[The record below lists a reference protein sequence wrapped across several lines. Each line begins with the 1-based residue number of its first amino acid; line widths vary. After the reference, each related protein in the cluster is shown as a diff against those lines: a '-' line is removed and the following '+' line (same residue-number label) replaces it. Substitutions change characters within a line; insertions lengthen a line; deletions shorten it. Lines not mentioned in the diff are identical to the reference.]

1 MIKPLKLYFDIET
14 NGLEDF
20 ALLSDLRVV
29 HCLSIYQMEGD
40 KIITYHGDS
49 IIRGIRGLN
58 RADVIVGHN
67 IINFDIPALKKLY
80 PREFNP
86 KGKVVDTLV
95 LCRVIAPDIAP
106 DDRVRDNF
114 PEELIGSHSLRAW
127 GERLNFPKL
136 DYGQQEGAFD
146 SYNEDMKIYC
156 EADTILTG
164 RLAQELRDSEP
175 DARMVNIEND
185 FARLMRDQE
194 LRGFAFDEANAEKLT
209 MELTSKRAEL
219 TDDLQKMFPP
229 VVEEMKTPSGWKL
242 EVDGDEIISE
252 TKGGLT
258 DALRKRKMKL
268 VLAKQAI
275 KLEPKSREIPFNP
288 GSRDQIA
295 DRLKELGWEP
305 KLFTPNGK
313 PKIDESVLKGVK
325 HPSAQKLNE
334 YLMVTKRLGMLIDG
348 DNSWLNSV
356 VKGRIHGRVNTGGTV
371 TGRCTHSSPNIAQ
384 VPAVSA
390 PYGTEC
396 RGLFKAG
403 DGYKLVGCDASGLEL
418 RMLAH
423 YLANFDGGEYAKV
436 LLEGDIHS
444 HNQQKA
450 GLETRNQAKTF
461 IYAFL
466 YGAGP
471 VLIGDVVGGTAR
483 DGKILQKRFLQ
494 SLPALAKLKEQVDTR
509 VIKYGRLPGLDGR
522 SLRIRSEHSALNTLL
537 QSAGAVVMKKALI
550 LLENHLRNDGW
561 VKNKDYAFVAN
572 IHDEFQAEVV
582 PDRAERFGNLAV
594 RAIVKAGE
602 DLGMRCP
609 LDGEF
614 KIGNNWAETH

>member
-14 NGLEDF
+14 NGIEDF
-20 ALLSDLRVV
+20 ALLSDLKEV
-29 HCLSIYQMEGD
+29 HCLSIYQLESD

-49 IIRGIRGLN
+49 LIRGINELN

-80 PREFNP
+80 PKEFNP
-86 KGKVVDTLV
+86 KGKVFDTLV

-106 DDRVRDNF
+106 DDRARDNF
-114 PEELIGSHSLRAW
+114 PVELIGSHSLKAW

-146 SYNEDMKIYC
+146 SYNEDMKLYC

-164 RLAQELRDSEP
+164 RLAQELREADP
-175 DARMVNIEND
+175 DGRMVHIEND
-185 FARLMRDQE
+185 FARLMREQE
-194 LRGFAFDEANAEKLT
+194 FRGFAFDEAKAEKLT

-229 VVEEMKTPSGWKL
+229 VVEEMKTPRGWKL
-242 EVDGDEIISE
+242 EIDGEEIIAE
-252 TKGGLT
+252 TKGGIT
-258 DALRKRKMKL
+258 DELRKRNMKL
-268 VLAKQAI
+268 ALAKQAI
-275 KLEPKSREIPFNP
+275 KLGPKSKEIPFNP

-313 PKIDESVLKGVK
+313 PKIDESVLKSID
-325 HPSAQKLNE
+325 HPSAEKLNE

-356 VKGRIHGRVNTGGTV
+356 IHGRIHGRVNTGGTV

-390 PYGTEC
+390 PYGKEC
-396 RGLFKAG
+396 RELFKAG

-471 VLIGDVVGGTAR
+471 ALIGDVVGGTAR
-483 DGKILQKRFLQ
+483 EGAMLQKRFLQ
-494 SLPALAKLKEQVDTR
+494 SLPALAKLKEQVDMR

-550 LLENHLRNDGW
+550 LLDNHLRNDGW
-561 VKNKDYAFVAN
+561 IKNKHYAFVAN
-572 IHDEFQAEVV
+572 IHDEFQAEVL
-582 PDRAERFGNLAV
+582 PDYAERFGALAV
-594 RAIVKAGE
+594 RSIVKAGE

-609 LDGEF
+609 LDGEY

>member
-14 NGLEDF
+14 NGIEDF
-20 ALLSDLRVV
+20 ALLSDLKVI
-29 HCLSIYQMEGD
+29 HCLSIYQLESD
-40 KIITYHGDS
+40 KIITYHGES
-49 IIRGIRGLN
+49 LIRGINELN
-58 RADVIVGHN
+58 KADVIVGHN

-80 PREFNP
+80 PKAFNP
-86 KGKVVDTLV
+86 KGQVVDTLV
-95 LCRVIAPDIAP
+95 LCRVIATDVASE
-106 DDRVRDNF
+106 DRARDSF
-114 PEELIGSHSLRAW
+114 PEELVGSHSLRAW

-146 SYNEDMKIYC
+146 SYNDEMKIYC
-156 EADTILTG
+156 EADTVLTG
-164 RLAQELRDSEP
+164 RLAQKLREFMP
-175 DARMVNIEND
+175 DRRMVDLEND

-194 LRGFAFDEANAEKLT
+194 FRGFAFDEAKAE
-209 MELTSKRAEL
+209 ELTRELTTKRAEL

-229 VVEEMKTPSGWKL
+229 VVEEMKTPKGWKL
-242 EVDGDEIISE
+242 EIDGDEIIAE

-258 DALRKRKMKL
+258 DELRKRKMKL
-268 VLAKQAI
+268 ALAKQAI
-275 KLEPKSREIPFNP
+275 KFEPKSREIPFNP
-288 GSRDQIA
+288 GSRPQIA

-313 PKIDESVLKGVK
+313 PKIDESVLKGLK

-356 VKGRIHGRVNTGGTV
+356 IKGRIHGRVNTGGTV
-371 TGRCTHSSPNIAQ
+371 TGRCTHSSPNVAQ

-390 PYGTEC
+390 PYGKEC
-396 RGLFKAG
+396 RELFKAG
-403 DGYKLVGCDASGLEL
+403 SGYKLVGCDASGLEL

-471 VLIGDVVGGTAR
+471 ALIGDIVGGTAR

-494 SLPALAKLKEQVDTR
+494 SLPALARFKELVDAR
-509 VIKYGRLPGLDGR
+509 AIKYGLLPGLDGR
-522 SLRIRSEHSALNTLL
+522 SLHIRSEHKALNALL

-550 LLENHLRNDGW
+550 LLDRHLRIEGW

-582 PDRAERFGNLAV
+582 PDRAERFGHLAV
-594 RAIVKAGE
+594 RAIVKAGK
-602 DLGMRCP
+602 DLGLRCP

-614 KIGNNWAETH
+614 KIGDNWAETH

>member
-20 ALLSDLRVV
+20 ALLSDLKVV

-49 IIRGIRGLN
+49 IIRGINELN

-80 PREFNP
+80 PKEFNP

-95 LCRVIAPDIAP
+95 LCRVISPDIAP
-106 DDRVRDNF
+106 DDRARDNF

-194 LRGFAFDEANAEKLT
+194 LRGFAFDEAGAEKLT

-258 DALRKRKMKL
+258 DELRKRKMKL

-275 KLEPKSREIPFNP
+275 KLQPKSREIPFNP

-356 VKGRIHGRVNTGGTV
+356 INGRIHGRVNTGGTV

-561 VKNKDYAFVAN
+561 IKNKDYAFVAN

-614 KIGNNWAETH
+614 KIGDNWAETH

>member
-1 MIKPLKLYFDIET
+1 MKPIKLYFDIET
-14 NGLEDF
+14 NGIEDF
-20 ALLSDLRVV
+20 ALLSDLKQI
-29 HCLSIYQMEGD
+29 HCLSIYQLESD
-40 KIITYHGDS
+40 KIITYHDES
-49 IIRGIRGLN
+49 LIRGINELN

-67 IINFDIPALKKLY
+67 IINFDIPALKKLF
-80 PREFNP
+80 PREFHP
-86 KGKVVDTLV
+86 KGQIVDTLV
-95 LCRVIAPDIAP
+95 LSRVLAPDLASE
-106 DDRVRDNF
+106 DRARDNF
-114 PEELIGSHSLRAW
+114 PEELVGSHSLKAW

-146 SYNEDMKIYC
+146 SYNDDMKIYC
-156 EADTILTG
+156 EADTVLTG
-164 RLAQELRDSEP
+164 RLAQKLREFMP
-175 DARMVNIEND
+175 DRKMVDLEND

-194 LRGFAFDEANAEKLT
+194 FRGFAFDEAKAE
-209 MELTSKRAEL
+209 ELTRELTTKRAEL
-219 TDDLQKMFPP
+219 TDELQKMFPP
-229 VVEEMKTPSGWKL
+229 VVEEMKTPKGWKL
-242 EVDGDEIISE
+242 EVDGDEIIAE
-252 TKGGLT
+252 TKGGIT
-258 DALRKRKMKL
+258 DELRKRKMKL
-268 VLAKQAI
+268 ALAKQAI
-275 KLEPKSREIPFNP
+275 KLDPKSREIPFNP

-313 PKIDESVLKGVK
+313 PKIDESVLKSIE
-325 HPSAQKLNE
+325 HLSAQKLNE

-356 VKGRIHGRVNTGGTV
+356 INGRIHGRVNTGGTV
-371 TGRCTHSSPNIAQ
+371 TGRCTHSCPNVAQ

-390 PYGTEC
+390 PYGKEC
-396 RGLFKAG
+396 RELFKAG
-403 DGYKLVGCDASGLEL
+403 NGYKLVGCDASGLEL

-423 YLANFDGGEYAKV
+423 YLAKFDGGEYARV

-471 VLIGDVVGGTAR
+471 ALIGDIVGGTAR
-483 DGKILQKRFLQ
+483 EGAMLQKRFLQ
-494 SLPALAKLKEQVDTR
+494 SLPALARFKALVDAQVT
-509 VIKYGRLPGLDGR
+509 KYGLLPGLDGR
-522 SLRIRSEHSALNTLL
+522 SLHIRSEHKALNALL

-550 LLENHLRNDGW
+550 LLDRHLRIEGW

-582 PDRAERFGNLAV
+582 PDRAERFGHLAV
-594 RAIVKAGE
+594 LAIRKAGE
-602 DLGMRCP
+602 DLDMRCP

-614 KIGNNWAETH
+614 KIGDNWAETH